1 MDKHRS
7 ADGGERQKTPI
18 KRPLSLAI
26 QESMMGRRRRLTER
40 VAIHTLVRDR
50 IISHDHGHDVNP
62 APRFNP

>member
-1 MDKHRS
+1 MDK
-7 ADGGERQKTPI
+7 QKTPI

-40 VAIHTLVRDR
+40 VVIHTLVRER
-50 IISHDHGHDVNP
+50 IISHDHGQDVEP